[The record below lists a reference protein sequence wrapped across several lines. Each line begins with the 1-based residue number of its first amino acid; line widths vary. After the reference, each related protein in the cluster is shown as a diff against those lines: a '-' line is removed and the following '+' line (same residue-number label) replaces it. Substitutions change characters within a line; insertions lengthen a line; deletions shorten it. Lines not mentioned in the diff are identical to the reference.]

1 MSVTEHLEVT
11 RRRIPGFFRRGVR
24 WSRQTGVRQ
33 PMQLHSD
40 LPKGPQALRMG
51 EPGELTEGRCL
62 GLPQADTA
70 SCCEST
76 ESGRIFPAEARALCR
91 QSRGRQERP
100 GRDLPAHSVCIPPPD
115 SDFANPGCWRPG
127 STLGQQCNP
136 SWFPHLYTCY
146 CDNCEAL
153 GPKQRKT
160 RQHSLAGIIPNGV
173 SSPDICVCPALWLL
187 TASGLAGQPWGGWCD
202 LGLPFLLLHLH
213 QAFGCWHGAL

>member
-1 MSVTEHLEVT
+1 MGSPKQILLVAVGSLSLGGSSQQ
-11 RRRIPGFFRRGVR
+11 RPGPCAGRAEGGRRG
-24 WSRQTGVRQ
+24 W
-33 PMQLHSD
+33 
-40 LPKGPQALRMG
+40 
-51 EPGELTEGRCL
+51 
-62 GLPQADTA
+62 
-70 SCCEST
+70 
-76 ESGRIFPAEARALCR
+76 
-91 QSRGRQERP
+91 
-100 GRDLPAHSVCIPPPD
+100 DLPAHSICIPPPD

-173 SSPDICVCPALWLL
+173 SLPDICVCPPLWLL

-202 LGLPFLLLHLH
+202 LGLPFLLRHLH
-213 QAFGCWHGAL
+213 QAFGCRHGALSKLQSAQAVPCPGDPPGSPTQMSPS